1 MKRTTLLSIIS
12 TLFVSSKVLGECFS
26 EAYDYPCCDPSNT
39 YVVYVDNAGKWG
51 IENNDWCGIS
61 EENIPSPAE
70 NTECWAEKFDYPCCK
85 KTTTKILN
93 IDSNGY
99 WGIEDGEW
107 CGLPDGT
114 VYEKNPYLCWSAIY
128 GTKCCENEDTP
139 VSYTDEFGTYGYEN
153 GELCGIEPASS
164 STTTTTTTSTTTTS
178 TATESGEP
186 YCWAEALGY
195 PCCSSNKFEQVDDTS
210 RWGFIHGEWCGIVD
224 ILPGNWSEPT
234 DLPPLEGGAL
244 KAQQYMDQ
252 LTVENPLD
260 KDYDFTYPGV
270 KVKKEIYSSNFS
282 GSYRPLKVVL
292 PPNYD
297 KNKKYPVLYL
307 LHGLGANESAMVE
320 QFMGA
325 LSIPADLA
333 NRNMAKEM
341 IIVSPRVNVY
351 KDGVE
356 DVPAGFTTEYLSG
369 FDNFIEELVGSVMP
383 FIEQKYNV
391 LTGRENTAIAGF
403 SMGGRTAL
411 YIGYTRPDL
420 FGYVGAF
427 SPAFGLTP
435 IKGSPVYPGLF
446 PSEKDVKVSDADL
459 TPLVTLI
466 NWGNIDDIVNPYP
479 AIYHRILAKNN
490 QPHIYIEVKDA
501 HHDDK
506 AFTVGLYNFVR
517 TLFGHL
523 DEE

>member
-1 MKRTTLLSIIS
+1 MKSTTFFTIIS
-12 TLFVSSKVLGECFS
+12 TLFINKVFGDCFS
-26 EAYDYPCCDPSNT
+26 EAFDIPCCDPKNIK
-39 YVVYVDNAGKWG
+39 VVLTDETGSWG
-51 IENNDWCGIS
+51 IENDEWCGIP
-61 EENIPSPAE
+61 EENLPTPDEIK
-70 NTECWAEKFDYPCCK
+70 ECWSLSFGYPCCQNP
-85 KTTTKILN
+85 TTKVLST
-93 IDSNGY
+93 DAKGSWGY
-99 WGIEDGEW
+99 ENDEW
-107 CGLPDGT
+107 CGIKLT
-114 VYEKNPYLCWSAIY
+114 STN
-128 GTKCCENEDTP
+128 
-139 VSYTDEFGTYGYEN
+139 
-153 GELCGIEPASS
+153 
-164 STTTTTTTSTTTTS
+164 STTTT
-178 TATESGEP
+178 ESGES
-186 YCWAEALGY
+186 YCWAEVFGY
-195 PCCSSNKFEQVDDTS
+195 PCCSSNKFEQVDDTG
-210 RWGFIHGEWCGIVD
+210 RWGYIHGEWCGIVD

-270 KVKKEIYSSNFS
+270 KVEKEIYSSNFS
-282 GSYRPLKVVL
+282 KSERPLNVVL

-341 IIVSPRVNVY
+341 IIVSPRVNIY

-356 DVPAGFTTEYLSG
+356 DVPVGFTTEYLSG

-420 FGYVGAF
+420 FGYVGGF

-435 IKGSPVYPGLF
+435 IKDSPVYPGLF
-446 PSEKDVKVSDADL
+446 PSDKDFKINDSDL

-466 NWGNIDDIVNPYP
+466 NWGDVDDIVNPYP
-479 AIYHRILAKNN
+479 AIYHRILSENN
-490 QPHIYIEVKDA
+490 QPHISIEVKGA

-517 TLFGHL
+517 TLFGQL

>member
-12 TLFVSSKVLGECFS
+12 TLFINKVLGECFS

-39 YVVYVDNAGKWG
+39 NVLYVDSAGKWG
-51 IENNDWCGIS
+51 VENDGWCGIS

-70 NTECWAEKFDYPCCK
+70 NTECWAENFDYPCCK
-85 KTTTKILN
+85 KTTTKIIT

-107 CGLPDGT
+107 CGLPEGT

-164 STTTTTTTSTTTTS
+164 STTTETG
-178 TATESGEP
+178 ESN
-186 YCWAEALGY
+186 CWAEVFGY
-195 PCCSSNKFEQVDDTS
+195 PCCTTSTNIYVDDTG
-210 RWGFIHGEWCGIVD
+210 RWGYIHGEWCGIVD

-234 DLPPLEGGAL
+234 DLPPLE
-244 KAQQYMDQ
+244 
-252 LTVENPLD
+252 
-260 KDYDFTYPGV
+260 
-270 KVKKEIYSSNFS
+270 VKKEIYSSNFS
-282 GSYRPLKVVL
+282 GSYRPLNVVL

-297 KNKKYPVLYL
+297 KNKQCPVLYL

-341 IIVSPRVNVY
+341 IIVSPRVNIY

-356 DVPAGFTTEYLSG
+356 DVPVGFTTEYLSG

-383 FIEQKYNV
+383 FIKQKYNV

-403 SMGGRTAL
+403 SLGGRTAL

-420 FGYVGAF
+420 YGYVGGF
-427 SPAFGLTP
+427 SPAFSLTP
-435 IKGSPVYPGLF
+435 IKDSPVYPGLF
-446 PSEKDVKVSDADL
+446 PSDKDFKINDSDL

-466 NWGNIDDIVNPYP
+466 NWGDVDDIVNPYP
-479 AIYHRILAKNN
+479 AIYHRILSENN
-490 QPHIYIEVKDA
+490 QPHISIEVKGA

-506 AFTVGLYNFVR
+506 AFTVGLYIFVR
-517 TLFGHL
+517 TLFGQL